1 MNYCPNCGSNVQP
14 GANVCTECGA
24 QVPKFQPKSSPPPKS
39 ASYQSP
45 PPPQSAQYQSPPPP
59 QHDYQN
65 YPRPYTAN
73 DPGGF
78 GYSLLGFCFP
88 LIGLILYLVW
98 QDDKPNNA
106 KAAGGGALASV
117 LISIF
122 FYLLVFAAA
131 V

>member
-24 QVPKFQPKSSPPPKS
+24 QVPKIKPQTPPP
-39 ASYQSP
+39 A
-45 PPPQSAQYQSPPPP
+45 
-59 QHDYQN
+59 QN
-65 YPRPYTAN
+65 YQAPSPNQDPQYSNPKTYSAN

-78 GYSLLGFCFP
+78 GYGLLGFCIP
-88 LIGLILYLVW
+88 IVGLILFLVW

-106 KAAGGGALASV
+106 KAAGMGALTSV
-117 LISIF
+117 GLTILLYVLLI
-122 FYLLVFAAA
+122 AAA